1 MRIGLILIIVGLLPI
16 IGFSQIGG
24 NSTFQFLNLPVSARV
39 AAGGGS
45 ILPVWDDDLNLTSQN
60 PSLLNSSMSN
70 KFTLNYVS
78 YISDINYGGFNYAR
92 SFDKYGNF
100 SLGFTTIDYGDF
112 LSSDVTGE
120 ITGTFSANETALN
133 LMWSKPIDSLF
144 QFGINIKGISSSL
157 ENYQSY
163 GIAADIG
170 LTYHKQNFTA
180 SLVMKNL
187 GRQLKT
193 YYTEGNSE
201 PLPFNVQMGF
211 SQKLNHAPFRFS
223 VILQHL
229 EKFDLSYI
237 NPVDQNQIIDPISGE
252 VQNNNKIADFGKK
265 AFNHI
270 ILAAEFIPSKNF
282 FFTLAYNAQRRNE
295 MSISTKSGTVGF
307 SWGLGVNISKF
318 RFSFGRARYHLAG
331 ASNHFSISTN
341 LSQFYKKKA

>member
-1 MRIGLILIIVGLLPI
+1 MRKVLIVLIVALLPI
-16 IGFSQIGG
+16 LGSSQIGG

-39 AAGGGS
+39 AAGGGN
-45 ILPVWDDDLNLTSQN
+45 IYPVWDDDLNLTAQN

-70 KFTLNYVS
+70 VFTLNYVS

-92 SFDKYGNF
+92 NFDKIGNL
-100 SLGFTTIDYGDF
+100 SLGLTTIDYGDF
-112 LSSDVTGE
+112 NSADETGL

-133 LMWSKPIDSLF
+133 LMWSKAIDSLF

-163 GIAADIG
+163 GLAADAG
-170 LTYHKQNFTA
+170 VTYHKQNFAA
-180 SLVMKNL
+180 SLVMRNL

-193 YYTEGNSE
+193 YYTEGNIE

-223 VILQHL
+223 LMIQHL

-252 VQNNNKIADFGKK
+252 IQNSNKIADFGKK

-282 FFTLAYNAQRRNE
+282 FVSLAYNAQRRNE

-307 SWGLGVNISKF
+307 SWGLGLNISKF
-318 RFSFGRARYHLAG
+318 KFSFGHARYHLSG

-341 LSQFYKKKA
+341 LSQFYKHQL